1 LLLVLSSLA
10 LAATAA
16 EDPLGLVE
24 QFVQAALVGSGEGAA
39 DVQFDV
45 RVEGDSLPV
54 AALWFSG
61 A

>member
-54 AALWFSG
+54 AA
-61 A
+61 